1 MDRIFSQIITKCQ
14 ANGFLGN
21 LSPLVGFFLPQR
33 NQDKSFHFYLIMKV
47 CFSMLS
53 FEKANLKVLMY

>member
-21 LSPLVGFFLPQR
+21 LSSLVGFFYH
-33 NQDKSFHFYLIMKV
+33 KETKV
-47 CFSMLS
+47 KVFIFTLS
-53 FEKANLKVLMY
+53 WRYVLACCHLRKQI